1 MLPMFYSQYCDNLGG
16 NCMDI
21 FSICTLC
28 GGLAFFLFGMHV
40 MSQSLEKIAG
50 GKLEATLKE
59 MTSNPFKSLALGA
72 GITVAVQSSSA
83 MTVMLVGLVNSGI
96 MQLEQTVG
104 VIMGSNIG
112 TTLTAWLLS
121 TTGIKSDNVLISMLK
136 PENFAPVIALVGI
149 GMIIMSKRKKRQDI
163 GTIMVGFAVL
173 MFGMEL
179 MKDAVSPLAETE
191 GFSRLLVAFRN
202 PLLSVLLGAVFT
214 GVIQSSAASVG
225 ILQAL
230 SLTGT
235 ISYRMAIPIIMG
247 QNIGTCVTALISSIG
262 VNKNAKRV
270 TVVHMSFNI
279 IGTVICLAVF
289 YGLDALIHFS
299 FADKPIGVV
308 EIAAVHSIFNIVTTL
323 ILLPFS
329 SQLVKLAKKVIPD
342 SKEAEVAVLLDKRL
356 IATPPLAVAQCREKT
371 ADMAYGAK
379 EGLHEALRAI
389 FDYSGKA
396 VVRVEEKEQLLD
408 EMEDQLSTFLLELSA
423 VSLTDEDSRTVTE
436 LLHTISDFE
445 RISDHAI
452 NMIEIAQEMERNSQ
466 SFSDSAKTDFS
477 TLFAALTEISGLTT
491 KAFVNNDTD
500 LAMKVEPLEEVID
513 DLTAAIRDKHIERL
527 RKGECSPELGVYLSD
542 LLINCERVS
551 DHCSN
556 IAVSIIQ
563 ISKSSMRS
571 HVYLNELKAQRS
583 EQFIGDYNSYHEKY
597 RLSA

>member
-1 MLPMFYSQYCDNLGG
+1 MN
-16 NCMDI
+16 I

-50 GKLEATLKE
+50 GKLEATLKK

-72 GITVAVQSSSA
+72 GITIAVQSSSA
-83 MTVMLVGLVNSGI
+83 MTVILVGLVNSGI

-121 TTGIKSDNVLISMLK
+121 TAGIKSDNVLISMLK
-136 PENFAPVIALVGI
+136 PENFAPIVALI
-149 GMIIMSKRKKRQDI
+149 GIIMIMMSKKKKRQDI

-179 MKDAVSPLAETE
+179 MKDAVSPLAEME
-191 GFSRLLVAFRN
+191 GFSKLLVAFKN
-202 PLLSVLLGAVFT
+202 PLLSVLFGAVFT
-214 GVIQSSAASVG
+214 GIIQSSAASVG

-279 IGTVICLAVF
+279 IGTVVCLAVF
-289 YGLDALIHFS
+289 YGLDTAIHFS
-299 FADKPIGVV
+299 FVDRPIGAV

-329 SQLVKLAKKVIPD
+329 NQLVKLAKKLIPD
-342 SKEAEVAVLLDKRL
+342 SKEAEVSVLLDKRL
-356 IATPPLAVAQCREKT
+356 IATPPLAVSQCREKT
-371 ADMAYGAK
+371 VDMALGAK
-379 EGLHEALRAI
+379 EALHEALQAM
-389 FDYSGKA
+389 FDYTDKA
-396 VVRVEEKEQLLD
+396 VLSVEEKEQLLD
-408 EMEDQLSTFLLELSA
+408 EMEDQLSTFLLELSS
-423 VSLTDEDSRTVTE
+423 VSLTDSDSRIVME
-436 LLHTISDFE
+436 LLHCISDFE

-452 NMIEIAQEMERNSQ
+452 NMIETGQEMKQ
-466 SFSDSAKTDFS
+466 SGQEFSANAKADFA
-477 TLFAALTEISGLTT
+477 TLFAALTEISEMTV
-491 KAFVNNDTD
+491 KAFSSEDTSI
-500 LAMKVEPLEEVID
+500 AFNVEPLEEVID
-513 DLTAAIRDKHIERL
+513 DLTKTIRDKHIARL

-563 ISKSSMRS
+563 ISKSNMNS
-571 HVYLNELKAQRS
+571 HDYLSGLKAERS
-583 EQFIGDYNSYHEKY
+583 PEFIESYTAYGRKY
-597 RLSA
+597 RLAAE

>member
-1 MLPMFYSQYCDNLGG
+1 MN
-16 NCMDI
+16 I

-50 GKLEATLKE
+50 GKLEATLKK

-72 GITVAVQSSSA
+72 GITIAVQSSSA
-83 MTVMLVGLVNSGI
+83 MTVMLVGLVNSDI

-121 TTGIKSDNVLISMLK
+121 TAGIQSNNVLISMLK
-136 PENFAPVIALVGI
+136 PENFAPIVALI
-149 GMIIMSKRKKRQDI
+149 GIIMIMMSKKKKRQDI

-179 MKDAVSPLAETE
+179 MKDAVSPLAEME
-191 GFSRLLVAFRN
+191 GFSKLLVAFKN
-202 PLLSVLLGAVFT
+202 PLLSVLFGAVFT
-214 GVIQSSAASVG
+214 GIIQSSAASVG

-279 IGTVICLAVF
+279 IGTVVCLAVF
-289 YGLDALIHFS
+289 YGLDTAIHFS
-299 FADKPIGVV
+299 FVDRPIGAV

-329 SQLVKLAKKVIPD
+329 NQLVKLAKKLIPD
-342 SKEAEVAVLLDKRL
+342 SKEAEVSVLLDKRL
-356 IATPPLAVAQCREKT
+356 IATPPLAVSQCREKT
-371 ADMAYGAK
+371 VDMALGAK
-379 EGLHEALRAI
+379 EALHEALQAM
-389 FDYSGKA
+389 FDYTDKA
-396 VVRVEEKEQLLD
+396 VLSVEEKEQLLD
-408 EMEDQLSTFLLELSA
+408 EMEDQLSTFLLELSS
-423 VSLTDEDSRTVTE
+423 VSLTDSDSRIVTE
-436 LLHTISDFE
+436 LLHCISDFE

-452 NMIEIAQEMERNSQ
+452 NMIETGQEMKQ
-466 SFSDSAKTDFS
+466 SGQEFSANAKEDFA
-477 TLFAALTEISGLTT
+477 TLFAALTEISEMTV
-491 KAFVNNDTD
+491 KAFSSEDTSI
-500 LAMKVEPLEEVID
+500 AFNVEPLEEVID
-513 DLTAAIRDKHIERL
+513 DLTKTIRDKHIARL

-563 ISKSSMRS
+563 ISKSNMNS
-571 HVYLNELKAQRS
+571 HDYLSGLKAERS
-583 EQFIGDYNSYHEKY
+583 PEFIESYTAYGRKY
-597 RLSA
+597 RLAAE

>member
-1 MLPMFYSQYCDNLGG
+1 MN
-16 NCMDI
+16 I

-50 GKLEATLKE
+50 GKLEATLKK

-72 GITVAVQSSSA
+72 GITIAVQSSSA

-121 TTGIKSDNVLISMLK
+121 TAGIKSDNVLISMIK
-136 PENFAPVIALVGI
+136 PENFAPIVALI
-149 GMIIMSKRKKRQDI
+149 GIIMIMMSKKKKRQDI

-179 MKDAVSPLAETE
+179 MKNAVSPLAEME
-191 GFSRLLVAFRN
+191 GFSKLLVAFKN
-202 PLLSVLLGAVFT
+202 PLLSVLFGAVFT

-279 IGTVICLAVF
+279 IGTIICLTVF
-289 YGLDALIHFS
+289 YGLDAFIHFS
-299 FADKPIGVV
+299 FVDKPIGAV

-329 SQLVKLAKKVIPD
+329 NQLVKLAKKLIPD
-342 SKEAEVAVLLDKRL
+342 SKEAEVSVLLDKRL
-356 IATPPLAVAQCREKT
+356 IATPPLAVSQCREKT
-371 ADMAYGAK
+371 VDMAQGAK
-379 EGLHEALRAI
+379 EALHEALRAM
-389 FDYSGKA
+389 FDYSDKA
-396 VVRVEEKEQLLD
+396 VLSVEEKEQLLD

-466 SFSDSAKTDFS
+466 SFSDSAKDDFS
-477 TLFAALTEISGLTT
+477 TLFAALTEISGLTV
-491 KAFVNNDTD
+491 KAFADNDTN
-500 LAMKVEPLEEVID
+500 LAMNVEPLEEVID
-513 DLTAAIRDKHIERL
+513 DLTAEIRDKHIDRL

-563 ISKSSMRS
+563 IAKSSMRS

-583 EQFIGDYNSYHEKY
+583 EQFIGAYNSYHEKY

>member
-1 MLPMFYSQYCDNLGG
+1 MN
-16 NCMDI
+16 I
-21 FSICTLC
+21 FSICTIC

-50 GKLEATLKE
+50 GKLEATLKK

-72 GITVAVQSSSA
+72 GITIAVQSSSA

-121 TTGIKSDNVLISMLK
+121 TAGIKSDNVLISMLK
-136 PENFAPVIALVGI
+136 PENFAPIVALI
-149 GMIIMSKRKKRQDI
+149 GIIMIMMSKKKKRQDI

-179 MKDAVSPLAETE
+179 MKDAVSPLAEME
-191 GFSRLLVAFRN
+191 SFSKLLVAFRN
-202 PLLSVLLGAVFT
+202 PLLSVAFGAVFT

-247 QNIGTCVTALISSIG
+247 QNIGTCVTALLSSIG

-279 IGTVICLAVF
+279 IGTVVCLAVF
-289 YGLDALIHFS
+289 YGLDAFIHFS
-299 FADKPIGVV
+299 FVDKPIGAV

-329 SQLVKLAKKVIPD
+329 SQLVKLAKKLIHD
-342 SKEAEVAVLLDKRL
+342 SKEAEVSVLLDKRL
-356 IATPPLAVAQCREKT
+356 IATPPLAVSQCREKT
-371 ADMAYGAK
+371 VDMAQGAK
-379 EGLHEALRAI
+379 EGLHEALRAM
-389 FDYSGKA
+389 FDFSDKA
-396 VVRVEEKEQLLD
+396 VVSVEEKEQLLD

-466 SFSDSAKTDFS
+466 SFSDSAKDDFS
-477 TLFAALTEISGLTT
+477 TLFAALTEISGHTV
-491 KAFVNNDTD
+491 KAFADNDTE
-500 LAMKVEPLEEVID
+500 LAMNVEPLEEVID
-513 DLTAAIRDKHIERL
+513 DLTAAIRDKHIKRL
-527 RKGECSPELGVYLSD
+527 RRGECSPELGVYLSD

-563 ISKSSMRS
+563 ISRSSMNS
-571 HVYLNELKAQRS
+571 HDYLSGLKAERTP
-583 EQFIGDYNSYHEKY
+583 QFIESYTAYGRKY
-597 RLSA
+597 RLAAE

>member
-1 MLPMFYSQYCDNLGG
+1 MN
-16 NCMDI
+16 I

-50 GKLEATLKE
+50 GKLEATLKK

-72 GITVAVQSSSA
+72 GITIAVQSSSA

-121 TTGIKSDNVLISMLK
+121 TAGIKSDNVLISMLK
-136 PENFAPVIALVGI
+136 PENFAPIVALI
-149 GMIIMSKRKKRQDI
+149 GIIMIMMSKKKKRQDI

-179 MKDAVSPLAETE
+179 MKDAVSPLAEME
-191 GFSRLLVAFRN
+191 GFSKLLVAFKN
-202 PLLSVLLGAVFT
+202 PLLSVAFGAVFT

-279 IGTVICLAVF
+279 IGTIICLTVF
-289 YGLDALIHFS
+289 YGLDAFIHFS
-299 FADKPIGVV
+299 FVDKPIGAV

-329 SQLVKLAKKVIPD
+329 SQLVKLAKKLIPD
-342 SKEAEVAVLLDKRL
+342 SKEAEVSVLLDKRL
-356 IATPPLAVAQCREKT
+356 IATPPLAVSQCREKT
-371 ADMAYGAK
+371 VDMAQGAK
-379 EGLHEALRAI
+379 DALHETLRAM
-389 FDYSGKA
+389 FDYSDKA
-396 VVRVEEKEQLLD
+396 VLSVEGKEQLLD

-452 NMIEIAQEMERNSQ
+452 NMIQIAQEMERNSQ
-466 SFSDSAKTDFS
+466 SFSDSAKDDFS
-477 TLFAALTEISGLTT
+477 TLFAALTEISGLTV
-491 KAFVNNDTD
+491 KAFTENNTE
-500 LAMKVEPLEEVID
+500 LAMNVEPLEEVID
-513 DLTAAIRDKHIERL
+513 DLTAEIRDKHIDRL

-563 ISKSSMRS
+563 IAKSSMRS

-583 EQFIGDYNSYHEKY
+583 EQFIGAYNSYHEKY

>member
-1 MLPMFYSQYCDNLGG
+1 MNIY
-16 NCMDI
+16 
-21 FSICTLC
+21 SICTLC

-50 GKLEATLKE
+50 GKLEATLKK

-72 GITVAVQSSSA
+72 GITIAVQSSSA

-121 TTGIKSDNVLISMLK
+121 TAGIKSDNVLISMLK
-136 PENFAPVIALVGI
+136 PENFAPIVALI
-149 GMIIMSKRKKRQDI
+149 GIIMIMMSKKKKRQDI

-179 MKDAVSPLAETE
+179 MKDAVSPLAEME
-191 GFSRLLVAFRN
+191 GFSKLLVAFKN
-202 PLLSVLLGAVFT
+202 PLLSVLFGAVFT

-247 QNIGTCVTALISSIG
+247 QNIGTCVTALLSSIG

-279 IGTVICLAVF
+279 IGTVVCLAGF
-289 YGLDALIHFS
+289 YGLDALINFS
-299 FADKPIGVV
+299 FVDKPIGVV

-329 SQLVKLAKKVIPD
+329 GQLVKLAKKLIHD
-342 SKEAEVAVLLDKRL
+342 SKEAEASVLLDKRL
-356 IATPPLAVAQCREKT
+356 IATPPLAVSQCREKT
-371 ADMAYGAK
+371 VEMAQGAK
-379 EGLHEALRAI
+379 KALHEALRAM
-389 FDYSGKA
+389 FDYSDKA
-396 VVRVEEKEQLLD
+396 VLSVEEKEQLLD

-445 RISDHAI
+445 RISDHAM
-452 NMIEIAQEMERNSQ
+452 NMIEITQEMEQNSR
-466 SFSDSAKTDFS
+466 SFSDSAKNDFS
-477 TLFAALTEISGLTT
+477 TLFAALTEITELTV
-491 KAFVNNDTD
+491 KAFENNDTE
-500 LAMKVEPLEEVID
+500 LAMNVEPLEEVID
-513 DLTAAIRDKHIERL
+513 DLTAEIRDKHIDRL

-563 ISKSSMRS
+563 IAKSSMRS

-583 EQFIGDYNSYHEKY
+583 EQFIDAYNSYCEKY
-597 RLSA
+597 RLYA

>member
-1 MLPMFYSQYCDNLGG
+1 MN
-16 NCMDI
+16 I

-50 GKLEATLKE
+50 GKLEATLKK

-72 GITVAVQSSSA
+72 GITIAVQSSSA
-83 MTVMLVGLVNSGI
+83 MTVILVGLVNSGI

-121 TTGIKSDNVLISMLK
+121 TAGIQSNNVLISMLK
-136 PENFAPVIALVGI
+136 PENFAPIVALI
-149 GMIIMSKRKKRQDI
+149 GIIMIMMSKKKKRQDI

-179 MKDAVSPLAETE
+179 MKDAVSPLAEME
-191 GFSRLLVAFRN
+191 GFSKLLVAFKN
-202 PLLSVLLGAVFT
+202 PLLSVLFGAVFT
-214 GVIQSSAASVG
+214 GIIQSSAASVG

-279 IGTVICLAVF
+279 IGTVVCLAVF
-289 YGLDALIHFS
+289 YGLDTAIHFS
-299 FADKPIGVV
+299 FVDRPIGAV

-329 SQLVKLAKKVIPD
+329 NQLVKLAKKLIPD
-342 SKEAEVAVLLDKRL
+342 SKEAEVSVLLDKRL
-356 IATPPLAVAQCREKT
+356 IATPPLAVSQCREKT
-371 ADMAYGAK
+371 VDMALGAK
-379 EGLHEALRAI
+379 EALHEALQAM
-389 FDYSGKA
+389 FDYTDKA
-396 VVRVEEKEQLLD
+396 VLSVEEKEQLLD
-408 EMEDQLSTFLLELSA
+408 EMEDQLSTFLLELSS
-423 VSLTDEDSRTVTE
+423 VSLTDSDSRIVTE
-436 LLHTISDFE
+436 LLHCISDFE

-452 NMIEIAQEMERNSQ
+452 NMIETGQEMKQ
-466 SFSDSAKTDFS
+466 SGQEFSANAKADFA
-477 TLFAALTEISGLTT
+477 TLFAALTEISEMAV
-491 KAFVNNDTD
+491 KAFSSEDTSI
-500 LAMKVEPLEEVID
+500 AFNVEPLEEVID
-513 DLTAAIRDKHIERL
+513 DLTKTIRDKHIARL
-527 RKGECSPELGVYLSD
+527 RKGECCPELGVYLSD

-563 ISKSSMRS
+563 ISKSNMNS
-571 HVYLNELKAQRS
+571 HDYLSGLKAERS
-583 EQFIGDYNSYHEKY
+583 PEFIESYTAYGRKY
-597 RLSA
+597 RLAAE

>member
-1 MLPMFYSQYCDNLGG
+1 MN
-16 NCMDI
+16 I

-50 GKLEATLKE
+50 GKLEATLKK

-72 GITVAVQSSSA
+72 GITIAVQSSSA
-83 MTVMLVGLVNSGI
+83 MTVILVGLVNSGI

-121 TTGIKSDNVLISMLK
+121 TAGIQSNNVLISMLK
-136 PENFAPVIALVGI
+136 PENFAPIVALI
-149 GMIIMSKRKKRQDI
+149 GIIMIMMSKKKKRQDI

-179 MKDAVSPLAETE
+179 MKDAVSPLAEME
-191 GFSRLLVAFRN
+191 GFSKLLVAFKN
-202 PLLSVLLGAVFT
+202 PLLSVLFGAVFT
-214 GVIQSSAASVG
+214 GIIQSSAASVG

-279 IGTVICLAVF
+279 IGTVVCLAVF
-289 YGLDALIHFS
+289 YGLDTAIHFS
-299 FADKPIGVV
+299 FVDRPIGAV

-329 SQLVKLAKKVIPD
+329 NQLVKLAKKLIPD
-342 SKEAEVAVLLDKRL
+342 SKEAEVSVLLDKRL
-356 IATPPLAVAQCREKT
+356 IATPPLAVSQCREKT
-371 ADMAYGAK
+371 VDMALGAK
-379 EGLHEALRAI
+379 EALHEALQAM
-389 FDYSGKA
+389 FDYTDKA
-396 VVRVEEKEQLLD
+396 VLSVEEKEQLLD
-408 EMEDQLSTFLLELSA
+408 EMEDQLSTFLLELSS
-423 VSLTDEDSRTVTE
+423 VSLTDSDSRIVTE
-436 LLHTISDFE
+436 LLHCISDFE

-452 NMIEIAQEMERNSQ
+452 NMIETGQEMKQ
-466 SFSDSAKTDFS
+466 SGQEFSANAKADFA
-477 TLFAALTEISGLTT
+477 TLFAALTEISEMTV
-491 KAFVNNDTD
+491 KAFSSEDTSI
-500 LAMKVEPLEEVID
+500 AFNVEPLEEVID
-513 DLTAAIRDKHIERL
+513 DLTKTIRDKHIARL

-563 ISKSSMRS
+563 ISKSNMNS
-571 HVYLNELKAQRS
+571 HDYLSGLKAERS
-583 EQFIGDYNSYHEKY
+583 PEFIESYTAYGRKY
-597 RLSA
+597 RLAAE

>member
-1 MLPMFYSQYCDNLGG
+1 MN
-16 NCMDI
+16 I

-50 GKLEATLKE
+50 GKLESTLKK

-72 GITVAVQSSSA
+72 GITIAVQSSSA

-104 VIMGSNIG
+104 VIMGSNVG

-121 TTGIKSDNVLISMLK
+121 TAGIKSDNILISMLK
-136 PENFAPVIALVGI
+136 PENFAPIVALI
-149 GMIIMSKRKKRQDI
+149 GIIMIMMSKKKKRQDI

-173 MFGMEL
+173 MYGMEL
-179 MKDAVSPLAETE
+179 MKNAVSPLAEME
-191 GFSRLLVAFRN
+191 GFSKLLVAFKN
-202 PLLSVLLGAVFT
+202 PLLSVLFGAVFT

-247 QNIGTCVTALISSIG
+247 QNIGTCVTALLSSIG

-270 TVVHMSFNI
+270 TIVHMSFNI
-279 IGTVICLAVF
+279 IGTVVCLAAF
-289 YGLDALIHFS
+289 YGLNAVVHFS
-299 FADKPIGVV
+299 FVDKSIGAV

-329 SQLVKLAKKVIPD
+329 SQLVKLAKKLIPD
-342 SKEAEVAVLLDKRL
+342 SKEAEISVLLDKRL
-356 IATPPLAVAQCREKT
+356 IATPPLAVSQCREKT
-371 ADMAYGAK
+371 VEMAQGAK
-379 EGLHEALRAI
+379 EALHEALRAI
-389 FDYSGKA
+389 FDYSDKA
-396 VVRVEEKEQLLD
+396 VVKVEEKEQLLD

-452 NMIEIAQEMERNSQ
+452 NMIEIAQEMERNSRN
-466 SFSDSAKTDFS
+466 FSDSAKADFS
-477 TLFAALTEISGLTT
+477 TLFAALTEISGITV
-491 KAFVNNDTD
+491 KAFTDNDTD
-500 LAMKVEPLEEVID
+500 IAVNVEPLEEVID
-513 DLTAAIRDKHIERL
+513 DLTQTIRDKHIARL

-563 ISKSSMRS
+563 IAKSSMRS

-583 EQFIGDYNSYHEKY
+583 EQFIGAYNSYREKY

>member
-1 MLPMFYSQYCDNLGG
+1 MN
-16 NCMDI
+16 I

-50 GKLEATLKE
+50 GKLESTLKK

-72 GITVAVQSSSA
+72 GITIAVQSSSA

-104 VIMGSNIG
+104 VIMGSNVG

-121 TTGIKSDNVLISMLK
+121 TAGIESDNVLISMLK
-136 PENFAPVIALVGI
+136 PENFAPIVALI
-149 GMIIMSKRKKRQDI
+149 GIIMIMMSKKKKRQDI

-179 MKDAVSPLAETE
+179 MKDAVSPLAEME
-191 GFSRLLVAFRN
+191 GFSKLLVAFKN
-202 PLLSVLLGAVFT
+202 PLLSVAFGAVFT

-247 QNIGTCVTALISSIG
+247 QNIGTCVTALLSSIG

-289 YGLDALIHFS
+289 YGLDAFIHFS
-299 FADKPIGVV
+299 FVDKPIGAV

-329 SQLVKLAKKVIPD
+329 SQLVRLAKKLIPD
-342 SKEAEVAVLLDKRL
+342 SKEAEVSVLLDKRL
-356 IATPPLAVAQCREKT
+356 IATPPLAVSQCREKT
-371 ADMAYGAK
+371 VEMAQGAK
-379 EGLHEALRAI
+379 EALHEALRAM
-389 FDYSGKA
+389 FDYSDKA

-408 EMEDQLSTFLLELSA
+408 EMEDQLSTFLLELSS

-452 NMIEIAQEMERNSQ
+452 NMIQITQEMESNSQ
-466 SFSDSAKTDFS
+466 SFSDSAKSDFS
-477 TLFAALTEISGLTT
+477 TLFAALTEISELTV
-491 KAFVNNDTD
+491 KAFVDNDTE
-500 LAMKVEPLEEVID
+500 LAMNIEPLEEVID
-513 DLTAAIRDKHIERL
+513 DLTAAIKDKHIARL

-563 ISKSSMRS
+563 IAKSSMRS

-583 EQFIGDYNSYHEKY
+583 EQFIGAYNSYHEKY
-597 RLSA
+597 RLYA

>member
-1 MLPMFYSQYCDNLGG
+1 MN
-16 NCMDI
+16 I

-50 GKLEATLKE
+50 GKLEATLKK

-72 GITVAVQSSSA
+72 GITIAVQSSSA

-121 TTGIKSDNVLISMLK
+121 TAGIKSDNVLISLLK
-136 PENFAPVIALVGI
+136 PENFAPIVALI
-149 GMIIMSKRKKRQDI
+149 GIIMIMMSKKKKRQDI

-179 MKDAVSPLAETE
+179 MKNAVSPLAKIE
-191 GFSRLLVAFRN
+191 GFSKLLVAFKN
-202 PLLSVLLGAVFT
+202 PLLSVLFGAVFT
-214 GVIQSSAASVG
+214 GIIQSSAASVG

-247 QNIGTCVTALISSIG
+247 QNIGTCVTALISSIC

-279 IGTVICLAVF
+279 IGTIICLTVF
-289 YGLDALIHFS
+289 YVLDAFIHFS
-299 FADKPIGVV
+299 FVDKPISAV

-329 SQLVKLAKKVIPD
+329 NQLVKLAKKLIPD
-342 SKEAEVAVLLDKRL
+342 SKEAEVSVLLDKRL
-356 IATPPLAVAQCREKT
+356 IATPPLAVSQCREKT
-371 ADMAYGAK
+371 VDMAQGAK
-379 EGLHEALRAI
+379 DALHEALMAM
-389 FDYSGKA
+389 FDFSEKA
-396 VVRVEEKEQLLD
+396 VLSVEEKEQLLD

-466 SFSDSAKTDFS
+466 SFSDSAKNDFS
-477 TLFAALTEISGLTT
+477 TLFAALTEISGLTV
-491 KAFVNNDTD
+491 KAFTDNDTE
-500 LAMKVEPLEEVID
+500 LALNVEPLEEVID
-513 DLTAAIRDKHIERL
+513 DLTAAIRDKHIDIL

-563 ISKSSMRS
+563 IAKSSMRS

-583 EQFIGDYNSYHEKY
+583 EQFIGAYNSYHEKY

>member
-1 MLPMFYSQYCDNLGG
+1 MN
-16 NCMDI
+16 I

-50 GKLEATLKE
+50 GKLEATLKK

-72 GITVAVQSSSA
+72 GITIAVQSSSA

-121 TTGIKSDNVLISMLK
+121 TAGIKSDNVLISMLK
-136 PENFAPVIALVGI
+136 PENFAPIVALI
-149 GMIIMSKRKKRQDI
+149 GIIMIMMSKKKKRQDI

-179 MKDAVSPLAETE
+179 MKNAVSPLAEME
-191 GFSRLLVAFRN
+191 GFSKLLVAFKN
-202 PLLSVLLGAVFT
+202 PLLSVLFGAVFT
-214 GVIQSSAASVG
+214 GIIQSSAASVG

-279 IGTVICLAVF
+279 IGTIICLTVF
-289 YGLDALIHFS
+289 YGLDAFIHFS
-299 FADKPIGVV
+299 FVDKPIGAV

-329 SQLVKLAKKVIPD
+329 NQLVKLAKKLIPD

-356 IATPPLAVAQCREKT
+356 IATPPLAVSQCREKT
-371 ADMAYGAK
+371 VDMAQEAK
-379 EGLHEALRAI
+379 EALHETLRAM
-389 FDYSGKA
+389 FDYSDKA
-396 VVRVEEKEQLLD
+396 VLSVEEKEQLLD

-466 SFSDSAKTDFS
+466 SFSDSAKDDFS
-477 TLFAALTEISGLTT
+477 TLFAALTEISGLTV
-491 KAFVNNDTD
+491 KAFAGNDTEIA
-500 LAMKVEPLEEVID
+500 LNVEPLEEVID
-513 DLTAAIRDKHIERL
+513 DLTAEIRDKHIDRL

-563 ISKSSMRS
+563 IAKSSMRS

-583 EQFIGDYNSYHEKY
+583 EQFIGAYNSYHEKY

>member
-1 MLPMFYSQYCDNLGG
+1 MN
-16 NCMDI
+16 I

-50 GKLEATLKE
+50 GKLEATLKK

-72 GITVAVQSSSA
+72 GITIAVQSSSA

-121 TTGIKSDNVLISMLK
+121 TAGIKSDNVLISMLK
-136 PENFAPVIALVGI
+136 PENFAPIIALI
-149 GMIIMSKRKKRQDI
+149 GIIMIMMSKKKKRQDI

-173 MFGMEL
+173 MYGMEL
-179 MKDAVSPLAETE
+179 MKDAVSPLAEME
-191 GFSRLLVAFRN
+191 GFSKLLVAFKN
-202 PLLSVLLGAVFT
+202 PLLSVAFGALFT

-235 ISYRMAIPIIMG
+235 ISYIMAIPIIMG
-247 QNIGTCVTALISSIG
+247 QNIGTCVTALLSSIG

-279 IGTVICLAVF
+279 IGTVVCLALF
-289 YGLDALIHFS
+289 YGLDAFIHFS
-299 FADKPIGVV
+299 FVDKPIGAV

-329 SQLVKLAKKVIPD
+329 SQLVKLAKKLIHD
-342 SKEAEVAVLLDKRL
+342 SKEAEVSVLLDKRL
-356 IATPPLAVAQCREKT
+356 IATPPLAVSQCREKT
-371 ADMAYGAK
+371 VDMAQGAK
-379 EGLHEALRAI
+379 ESLHEALRAM
-389 FDYSGKA
+389 FDCSDKA
-396 VVRVEEKEQLLD
+396 VVKVEEKEQLLD

-466 SFSDSAKTDFS
+466 SFSDSAKDDFS
-477 TLFAALTEISGLTT
+477 TLFAALTEISGLTV
-491 KAFVNNDTD
+491 KAFTDNDTE
-500 LAMKVEPLEEVID
+500 LALNVEPLEEVID
-513 DLTAAIRDKHIERL
+513 DLTAAIKDKHIDRL

-563 ISKSSMRS
+563 IAKSSMRS

-583 EQFIGDYNSYHEKY
+583 EQFIGAYNSYHEKY
-597 RLSA
+597 RLAAG

>member
-1 MLPMFYSQYCDNLGG
+1 
-16 NCMDI
+16 MDI
-21 FSICTLC
+21 YSVCTLC
-28 GGLAFFLFGMHV
+28 GGLAFFLFGMHI

-50 GKLEATLKE
+50 GKLEATLKK

-72 GITVAVQSSSA
+72 GITIAVQSSSA

-121 TTGIKSDNVLISMLK
+121 TAGIKSDNVFISMLK
-136 PENFAPVIALVGI
+136 PENFAPVVALLG
-149 GMIIMSKRKKRQDI
+149 IIMIMMSKKKKRQDI
-163 GTIMVGFAVL
+163 GTIMAGFAVL

-179 MKDAVSPLAETE
+179 MKDAVSPLAEME
-191 GFSRLLVAFRN
+191 GFSRLLVAFKN
-202 PLLSVLLGAVFT
+202 PILSVLFGAVFT

-230 SLTGT
+230 SMTGT
-235 ISYRMAIPIIMG
+235 ISYRMAVPIIMG

-279 IGTVICLAVF
+279 IGTIICLTVF
-289 YGLDALIHFS
+289 YGLDAFIHFS
-299 FADKPIGVV
+299 FVDKPIGVV

-329 SQLVKLAKKVIPD
+329 NQLVKLAKRVISD
-342 SKEAEVAVLLDKRL
+342 AKEAEVSVLLDKRL
-356 IATPPLAVAQCREKT
+356 IATPPLAVSQCREKT
-371 ADMAYGAK
+371 ADMAQGARDA
-379 EGLHEALRAI
+379 LNEALRGM
-389 FDYSGKA
+389 FDYSDKV

-466 SFSDSAKTDFS
+466 SFSDSAKDDFS
-477 TLFAALTEISGLTT
+477 TLFAALTEISGLTVR
-491 KAFVNNDTD
+491 AFKDSDTN
-500 LAMKVEPLEEVID
+500 LAMNVEPLEEVID
-513 DLTAAIRDKHIERL
+513 DLTIAIRDKHIERL
-527 RKGECSPELGVYLSD
+527 RRGECSPELGVYLSD

-556 IAVSIIQ
+556 IAISIIQ
-563 ISKSSMRS
+563 IARSSMNY
-571 HVYLNELKAQRS
+571 HVYINELKAQRS
-583 EQFIGDYNSYHEKY
+583 EQFMAAYNSYHEKY

>member
-1 MLPMFYSQYCDNLGG
+1 MN
-16 NCMDI
+16 I

-50 GKLEATLKE
+50 GKLESTLKK

-72 GITVAVQSSSA
+72 GITIAVQSSSA

-96 MQLEQTVG
+96 MELEQTVG

-121 TTGIKSDNVLISMLK
+121 TAGIESDNILISMLK
-136 PENFAPVIALVGI
+136 PENFAPIVALI
-149 GMIIMSKRKKRQDI
+149 GIIMIMMSKKKKRQDI
-163 GTIMVGFAVL
+163 GTIMVGFSVL

-179 MKDAVSPLAETE
+179 MKDAVSPLAEME
-191 GFSRLLVAFRN
+191 GFSKLLVAFKN
-202 PLLSVLLGAVFT
+202 PLLSVLFGAVFT
-214 GVIQSSAASVG
+214 GIIQSSAASVG

-235 ISYRMAIPIIMG
+235 ISYKMAIPIIMG
-247 QNIGTCVTALISSIG
+247 QNIGTCVTALLSSIG

-279 IGTVICLAVF
+279 IGTVVCLAGF
-289 YGLDALIHFS
+289 YGLDAVIHFS
-299 FADKPIGVV
+299 FVDKPIGAV
-308 EIAAVHSIFNIVTTL
+308 EIAAIHSIFNIVTTL

-329 SQLVKLAKKVIPD
+329 SQLVKLAKKLIHD
-342 SKEAEVAVLLDKRL
+342 SRETEVSVMLDKRL
-356 IATPPLAVAQCREKT
+356 IATPPLAVSQCREKT
-371 ADMAYGAK
+371 VEMAQGAK
-379 EGLHEALRAI
+379 EALHEALRAM
-389 FDYSGKA
+389 FDYSDKA
-396 VVRVEEKEQLLD
+396 VVKVEEKEQLLD
-408 EMEDQLSTFLLELSA
+408 DMEDQLSTFLLELSA

-452 NMIEIAQEMERNSQ
+452 NMIQIAQEMEQNSQ
-466 SFSDSAKTDFS
+466 SFSESAKDDFS
-477 TLFAALTEISGLTT
+477 TLFAALTEISGLTV
-491 KAFVNNDTD
+491 KAFTDNDTE
-500 LAMKVEPLEEVID
+500 LAMNVEPLEEVID
-513 DLTAAIRDKHIERL
+513 DLTAAIKDKHIERL

-563 ISKSSMRS
+563 IAKSSMRS
-571 HVYLNELKAQRS
+571 HVYLSELKAQRS
-583 EQFIGDYNSYHEKY
+583 EQFIGAYNSYHEKY
-597 RLSA
+597 RLSAALI

>member
-1 MLPMFYSQYCDNLGG
+1 MI
-16 NCMDI
+16 I

-50 GKLEATLKE
+50 GKLESTLKK

-72 GITVAVQSSSA
+72 GITIAVQSSSA

-121 TTGIKSDNVLISMLK
+121 TAGIKSDNILISMLK
-136 PENFAPVIALVGI
+136 PENFAPVIALI
-149 GMIIMSKRKKRQDI
+149 GVIMIMMSKKKKRQDI

-173 MFGMEL
+173 MFGMES
-179 MKDAVSPLAETE
+179 MKNAVAPLAEME
-191 GFSRLLVAFRN
+191 GFSDLLVAFKN
-202 PLLSVLLGAVFT
+202 PLLSVLVGAVFT

-247 QNIGTCVTALISSIG
+247 QNIGTCITALLSSIG

-279 IGTVICLAVF
+279 IGTIICLTVF
-289 YGLDALIHFS
+289 YGLDMIMHFS
-299 FADKPIGVV
+299 FVDKPIGAV

-329 SQLVKLAKKVIPD
+329 AQLVKLAKKLIPD
-342 SKEAEVAVLLDKRL
+342 AKEAEVSVLLDKRL
-356 IATPPLAVAQCREKT
+356 IATPPLAVSQCKEKT
-371 ADMAYGAK
+371 ADMAHLSK
-379 EGLHEALRAI
+379 DSLLEALAAM
-389 FDYSGKA
+389 FDYSEKA
-396 VVRVEEKEQLLD
+396 VARIEEKEQLLD
-408 EMEDQLSTFLLELSA
+408 EMEDRLSTFLLELSS

-445 RISDHAI
+445 RIGDHAV
-452 NMIEIAQEMERNSQ
+452 NMIEIAREMENNDQ
-466 SFSDSAKTDFS
+466 KFSDSAKNDFL
-477 TLFAALTEISGLTT
+477 TLFAALTEISGLTV
-491 KAFVNNDTD
+491 KAFADNDSR
-500 LAMKVEPLEEVID
+500 LARNVEPLEEVID
-513 DLTAAIRDKHIERL
+513 ELTKTIRDKHIERL

-563 ISKSSMRS
+563 IANSGVRS
-571 HVYLNELKAQRS
+571 HVYLTELKAQRS
-583 EQFIGDYNSYHEKY
+583 EEFIGAYNSYYDKY
-597 RLSA
+597 RLSV

>member
-1 MLPMFYSQYCDNLGG
+1 MN
-16 NCMDI
+16 I

-50 GKLEATLKE
+50 GKLEATLKK

-72 GITVAVQSSSA
+72 GITIAVQSSSA
-83 MTVMLVGLVNSGI
+83 MTVMLVGLVNSGL

-121 TTGIKSDNVLISMLK
+121 TAGIKSDNVLISMLK
-136 PENFAPVIALVGI
+136 PENFAPIVALI
-149 GMIIMSKRKKRQDI
+149 GIIMIMMSKKKKRQDI

-179 MKDAVSPLAETE
+179 MKNAVSPLAEME
-191 GFSRLLVAFRN
+191 GFSKLLVAFKN
-202 PLLSVLLGAVFT
+202 PILSVLFGAVFT

-247 QNIGTCVTALISSIG
+247 QNIGTCVTALLSSIG

-279 IGTVICLAVF
+279 IGTVVCLAVF
-289 YGLDALIHFS
+289 YGLDAFIHFS
-299 FADKPIGVV
+299 FVDKPIGAV

-329 SQLVKLAKKVIPD
+329 SQLVKLAKKLIHD
-342 SKEAEVAVLLDKRL
+342 SKEAEVSVLLDKRL
-356 IATPPLAVAQCREKT
+356 IATPPLAVSQCREKT
-371 ADMAYGAK
+371 VDMAQGAK
-379 EGLHEALRAI
+379 EGLHEALRAM
-389 FDYSGKA
+389 FDFSDKA
-396 VVRVEEKEQLLD
+396 VVSVEEKEQLLD

-466 SFSDSAKTDFS
+466 SFSDSAKDDFS
-477 TLFAALTEISGLTT
+477 TLFAALTEISGLTV
-491 KAFVNNDTD
+491 KAFADNDTE
-500 LAMKVEPLEEVID
+500 LAMNVEPLEEVID

-527 RKGECSPELGVYLSD
+527 RRGECSPELGVYLSD

-563 ISKSSMRS
+563 ISRSSMNS
-571 HVYLNELKAQRS
+571 HDYLSGLKAERTP
-583 EQFIGDYNSYHEKY
+583 QFIESYTAYGRKY
-597 RLSA
+597 RLAAE

>member
-1 MLPMFYSQYCDNLGG
+1 MN
-16 NCMDI
+16 I

-50 GKLEATLKE
+50 GKLEATLKK

-72 GITVAVQSSSA
+72 GITIAVQSSSA

-121 TTGIKSDNVLISMLK
+121 TAGIKSDNVLISMLK
-136 PENFAPVIALVGI
+136 PENFAPIVALI
-149 GMIIMSKRKKRQDI
+149 GIIMIMMSKKKKRQDI

-179 MKDAVSPLAETE
+179 MKDAVSPLAEME
-191 GFSRLLVAFRN
+191 GFSKLLVAFKN
-202 PLLSVLLGAVFT
+202 PLLSVLFGAVFT
-214 GVIQSSAASVG
+214 GIIQSSAASVG

-279 IGTVICLAVF
+279 IGTVVCLAVF
-289 YGLDALIHFS
+289 YGLDTAIHFS
-299 FADKPIGVV
+299 FVDRPIGAV

-329 SQLVKLAKKVIPD
+329 
-342 SKEAEVAVLLDKRL
+342 
-356 IATPPLAVAQCREKT
+356 
-371 ADMAYGAK
+371 
-379 EGLHEALRAI
+379 
-389 FDYSGKA
+389 
-396 VVRVEEKEQLLD
+396 
-408 EMEDQLSTFLLELSA
+408 
-423 VSLTDEDSRTVTE
+423 
-436 LLHTISDFE
+436 
-445 RISDHAI
+445 
-452 NMIEIAQEMERNSQ
+452 
-466 SFSDSAKTDFS
+466 
-477 TLFAALTEISGLTT
+477 
-491 KAFVNNDTD
+491 
-500 LAMKVEPLEEVID
+500 
-513 DLTAAIRDKHIERL
+513 
-527 RKGECSPELGVYLSD
+527 
-542 LLINCERVS
+542 
-551 DHCSN
+551 
-556 IAVSIIQ
+556 
-563 ISKSSMRS
+563 
-571 HVYLNELKAQRS
+571 
-583 EQFIGDYNSYHEKY
+583 
-597 RLSA
+597 

>member
-247 QNIGTCVTALISSIG
+247 QNIGTCVTALLSSIG

-477 TLFAALTEISGLTT
+477 TLFAALTEITGLTT

>member
-1 MLPMFYSQYCDNLGG
+1 MN
-16 NCMDI
+16 I

-50 GKLEATLKE
+50 GKLEATLKK

-72 GITVAVQSSSA
+72 GITIAVQSSSA

-121 TTGIKSDNVLISMLK
+121 TAGIKSDNVLISMLK
-136 PENFAPVIALVGI
+136 PENFAPIIALI
-149 GMIIMSKRKKRQDI
+149 GIIMIMMSKKKKRQDI

-179 MKDAVSPLAETE
+179 MKDAVSPLAEME
-191 GFSRLLVAFRN
+191 GFSKLLVAFKN
-202 PLLSVLLGAVFT
+202 PLLSVLFGAVFT
-214 GVIQSSAASVG
+214 GIIQSSAASVG

-247 QNIGTCVTALISSIG
+247 QNIGTCATALLSSIG

-279 IGTVICLAVF
+279 IGTVVCLAGF
-289 YGLDALIHFS
+289 YGLDALINFS
-299 FADKPIGVV
+299 FVDKSIGAV

-329 SQLVKLAKKVIPD
+329 GQLVKLAKKLIHD
-342 SKEAEVAVLLDKRL
+342 SKEAEASVLLDKRL
-356 IATPPLAVAQCREKT
+356 IATPPLAVSQCREKT
-371 ADMAYGAK
+371 VEMAQGAK
-379 EGLHEALRAI
+379 KALHEALRAM
-389 FDYSGKA
+389 FDYSDKA
-396 VVRVEEKEQLLD
+396 VLSVEEKEQLLD

-445 RISDHAI
+445 RISDHAM
-452 NMIEIAQEMERNSQ
+452 NMIEITQEMEQNSR
-466 SFSDSAKTDFS
+466 SFSDSAKNDFS
-477 TLFAALTEISGLTT
+477 TLFAALTEITELTV
-491 KAFVNNDTD
+491 KAFENNDTE
-500 LAMKVEPLEEVID
+500 LALNVEPLEEVID
-513 DLTAAIRDKHIERL
+513 DLTAAIRDKHIDRL

-563 ISKSSMRS
+563 IAKSSMRS

-583 EQFIGDYNSYHEKY
+583 EQFIGAYNSYCEKY
-597 RLSA
+597 RLYA

>member
-1 MLPMFYSQYCDNLGG
+1 MN
-16 NCMDI
+16 I

-50 GKLEATLKE
+50 GKLEATLKK

-72 GITVAVQSSSA
+72 GITIAVQSSSA

-121 TTGIKSDNVLISMLK
+121 TAGIKSDNLIISMLK
-136 PENFAPVIALVGI
+136 PENFAPIVALI
-149 GMIIMSKRKKRQDI
+149 GIIMIMMSKKKKRQDI

-179 MKDAVSPLAETE
+179 MKNAVSPLAEME
-191 GFSRLLVAFRN
+191 GFSKLLVAFKN
-202 PLLSVLLGAVFT
+202 PLLSVLFGAVFT
-214 GVIQSSAASVG
+214 GIIQSSAASVG

-247 QNIGTCVTALISSIG
+247 QNIGTCVTALLSSIG

-279 IGTVICLAVF
+279 IGTVICLTVF

-299 FADKPIGVV
+299 FVDKPIGAV

-329 SQLVKLAKKVIPD
+329 NQLVKLAKKLIPD

-356 IATPPLAVAQCREKT
+356 IATPPLAVSQCREKT
-371 ADMAYGAK
+371 VDMAQGAK
-379 EGLHEALRAI
+379 EALHEALAAM
-389 FDYSGKA
+389 FDYSDKA
-396 VVRVEEKEQLLD
+396 VLSVEEKEQLLD

-466 SFSDSAKTDFS
+466 SFSDSAKDDFS
-477 TLFAALTEISGLTT
+477 TLFAALTEISGLTV
-491 KAFVNNDTD
+491 KAFTENNTE
-500 LAMKVEPLEEVID
+500 LAMNVEPLEEVID
-513 DLTAAIRDKHIERL
+513 DLTAEIRDKHIDRL

-563 ISKSSMRS
+563 IAKSSMRS

-583 EQFIGDYNSYHEKY
+583 EQFIGAYNSYHEKY